1 MDVRPFAQFNVPR
14 GGANSRSTDQA
25 AIKQRLETVSGVDI
39 QLKGDVAGFAIDRR
53 ISGACASDVL
63 KSLCDNYRD
72 KLVCR
77 NEPGRTLIE
86 RKP

>member
-1 MDVRPFAQFNVPR
+1 MAWTCGHLHSSMFR
-14 GGANSRSTDQA
+14 GAVQTA
-25 AIKQRLETVSGVDI
+25 EAPIKQRLETVSGVDI
-39 QLKGDVAGFAIDRR
+39 QLKGDVAGFTIDRR

>member
-1 MDVRPFAQFNVPR
+1 
-14 GGANSRSTDQA
+14 
-25 AIKQRLETVSGVDI
+25 VDF

>member
-1 MDVRPFAQFNVPR
+1 MAWTCGHLHSSMFREAVQTAEAP
-14 GGANSRSTDQA
+14 
-25 AIKQRLETVSGVDI
+25 IKQRLEMVSGVDI
-39 QLKGDVAGFAIDRR
+39 QLKGDVAGFAIDRP

>member
-1 MDVRPFAQFNVPR
+1 MAWTCGHLHSSMFREAVQTAEAP
-14 GGANSRSTDQA
+14 
-25 AIKQRLETVSGVDI
+25 IKQRLETVSGVGI

-63 KSLCDNYRD
+63 RSLCDNYRD